1 MENKSNDMATKIFSL
16 TPSEQQAKWDDI
28 MGQMISFV
36 SETNADLDMAYDWVC
51 EMSQPFVHDDAAYS
65 FFYDVYCEAAE

>member
-1 MENKSNDMATKIFSL
+1 MQGL
-16 TPSEQQAKWDDI
+16 Q
-28 MGQMISFV
+28 SFV
-36 SETNADLDMAYDWVC
+36 LETGADLDMAYDWVC